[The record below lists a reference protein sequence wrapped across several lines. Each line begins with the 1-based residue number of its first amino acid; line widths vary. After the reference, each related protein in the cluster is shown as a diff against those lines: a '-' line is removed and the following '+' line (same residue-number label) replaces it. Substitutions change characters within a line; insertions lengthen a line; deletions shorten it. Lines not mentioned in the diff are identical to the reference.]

1 MVQDRPLESLFDAA
15 IELPPELDLRQ
26 ATEQIPAGLGVCLLT
41 DDENRPI
48 LLIYGG
54 SVRDMIRRR
63 LDEQTPQKKSG
74 LVKLRPIARRI
85 WRRRCGSVFEAQWRY
100 FEIARQIY
108 PDRYREFFPPL
119 EMWLLSANLTVEYP
133 TFSVTNQLGQS
144 PTRFWGPFGTKK
156 AATTCLEVLE
166 DLFQLCRRPGR
177 LAAAPRALPCSYAQI
192 GRCVPVCDG
201 SVSGQDYLG
210 LIKQAVAFLDTPFA
224 TTASQLEQ
232 EMKALSQ
239 SLQFE
244 QAGRVKFR
252 LECVSR
258 LTGPNC
264 RWVGPLEQFFLLGFH
279 PGLPIPQPEK
289 IRPVKS
295 IMPFVIHSGGVEP
308 GLPIPLDDFLHRLP
322 ETIEFAQALRRR
334 QTQPPN
340 PAQRESVAWA
350 VQFLYRNQKRNGLYF
365 RVVDQLDV
373 EPMAEAITA
382 HFVSQKR
389 HVADPAS
396 SDSEKWI
403 DLSEQ
408 AISSPSDSHSQQ
420 QENES

>member
-1 MVQDRPLESLFDAA
+1 MVQDRPLESLFDAV
-15 IELPPELDLRQ
+15 IELPPELSLRQ
-26 ATEQIPAGLGVCLLT
+26 AAEQIPAGLGVCLLT
-41 DDENRPI
+41 DDKNRPI

-63 LDEQTPQKKSG
+63 LDERTPQKKSG
-74 LVKLRPIARRI
+74 VVKLRPITRRI
-85 WRRRCGSVFEAQWRY
+85 WHRRCGSVFEAQWRY
-100 FEIARQIY
+100 FEIARRIY

-119 EMWLLSANLTVEYP
+119 ELWLLSANLTVEYP
-133 TFSVTNQLGQS
+133 TFSVTNQLSSG
-144 PTRFWGPFGTKK
+144 PIRFWGPFGTKK

-177 LAAAPRALPCSYAQI
+177 LAAAPRSLPCSYAQI
-192 GRCVPVCDG
+192 GRCAPVCDG
-201 SVSGQDYLG
+201 SVSRQDYIG
-210 LIKQAVAFLDTPFA
+210 LIEQAVTFLDTPFEV
-224 TTASQLEQ
+224 TAAKLEQ
-232 EMKALSQ
+232 EMKALSR

-244 QAGRVKFR
+244 QAGRVKSR

-258 LTGPNC
+258 VTGPNC
-264 RWVGPLEQFFLLGFH
+264 RWAGPLEQFFLLGFH

-295 IMPFVIHSGGVEP
+295 VMPFIIHSGGVKPGEP
-308 GLPIPLDDFLHRLP
+308 ISINDVAKRLP
-322 ETIEFAQALRRR
+322 ETIEFAQAVRRSPIR
-334 QTQPPN
+334 SSDT
-340 PAQRESVAWA
+340 AQKESAAWA
-350 VQFLYRNQKRNGLYF
+350 IQFLYRNQKRNGLYF

-373 EPMAEAITA
+373 GSMTEAITA
-382 HFVSQKR
+382 HLASQKR
-389 HVADPAS
+389 PVADRVS

-408 AISSPSDSHSQQ
+408 AISSPPDSHSQQ